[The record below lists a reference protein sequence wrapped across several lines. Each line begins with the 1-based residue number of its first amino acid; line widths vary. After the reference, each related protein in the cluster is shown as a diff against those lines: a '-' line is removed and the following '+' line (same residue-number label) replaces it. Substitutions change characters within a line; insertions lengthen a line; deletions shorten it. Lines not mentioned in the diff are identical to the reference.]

1 MPRKTLFKTRLIV
14 NVDRIENKAGAIT
27 KACILEIEHQEVQKL
42 QRFYITDLGFDWV
55 LLEYPWLYT
64 FNLQIDWSAEKVEG
78 KVILKTV
85 TNAWERWKKLQH
97 AALVAQVQLTLVT
110 INQIEVKD
118 EEESKE
124 LTITEVVDN

>member
-1 MPRKTLFKTRLIV
+1 MPRKTLFKPRLIV
-14 NVDRIENKAGAIT
+14 NVDRIENKAEAIT

-42 QRFYITDLGFDWV
+42 QRFYITNLGFDWV

-64 FNLQIDWSAEKVEG
+64 FNLQIDWSAGKVEG

-97 AALVAQVQLTLVT
+97 AALVAQVQLTLIT